1 MKILILGRGKS
12 GTTGLLFKVAG
23 GIPNCRSFSGGQP
36 GKYSGD
42 FENVVY
48 KHTHSEEKGKTFE
61 LYQELVAR
69 ENFDRKIW
77 MARDPRDVA
86 VSRMLFRW
94 HKGHKGLRK
103 QYREHLSLVEKK
115 EQDPKSIAFH
125 ELYRYIN
132 RSGRIMTLEELVEK
146 ERRLHQRMSDFV
158 KSAGSDWFVFKY
170 EDMIQDN
177 FDGLNKYLGYKISS
191 GAQIP
196 AATGKS
202 KVVRKKSSGDWRH
215 WFTEEDVEYFKP
227 AYLPYMETIG
237 YDCEDWTP
245 CSNPVI
251 EPRYSSLYI
260 KELFKKNRINKIKKI
275 ILRPFKVKN

>member
-23 GIPNCRSFSGGQP
+23 GIPNCHAFSGGRP
-36 GKYSGD
+36 GKFSGD
-42 FENVVY
+42 YENVVF
-48 KHTHSEEKGKTFE
+48 KHTHSEKKGKTFN
-61 LYQELVAR
+61 LYQELVAK

-103 QYREHLSLVEKK
+103 QYRKHLDLVEKK
-115 EQDPKSIAFH
+115 EQDPQSIPFH
-125 ELYRYIN
+125 ELYSCIYQN
-132 RSGRIMTLEELVEK
+132 DQVLPLKELVEK

-158 KSAGSDWFVFKY
+158 KSAGSKWYVFKY
-170 EDMIQDN
+170 EDMIRGN
-177 FDGLNKYLGYKISS
+177 FDALNEYLGYDISS
-191 GAQIP
+191 EAQVP
-196 AATGKS
+196 TTTRKS
-202 KVVRKKSSGDWRH
+202 KVVRKKTAGDWRH
-215 WFTEEDVEYFKP
+215 WFTEVDVENFKL

-237 YDCEDWTP
+237 YDCEDWAIS
-245 CSNPVI
+245 SNPVI

-260 KELFKKNRINKIKKI
+260 KRLFRKNRMNKIKKNI
-275 ILRPFKVKN
+275 FRPFRVRN

>member
-23 GIPNCRSFSGGQP
+23 GIPNCHAFSGGRP
-36 GKYSGD
+36 GKFSGD
-42 FENVVY
+42 YENVVF
-48 KHTHSEEKGKTFE
+48 KHTHSEKKGKTFN
-61 LYQELVAR
+61 LYQELAAK

-103 QYREHLSLVEKK
+103 QYRKHLDLVEKK
-115 EQDPKSIAFH
+115 EQDPQSIPFH
-125 ELYRYIN
+125 ELYSCIYQN
-132 RSGRIMTLEELVEK
+132 DQVLPLKELVEK

-158 KSAGSDWFVFKY
+158 KSAGSKWYVFKY
-170 EDMIQDN
+170 EDMIRGN
-177 FDGLNKYLGYKISS
+177 FDALNEYLGYDISS
-191 GAQIP
+191 EAQVP
-196 AATGKS
+196 TTTRKS
-202 KVVRKKSSGDWRH
+202 KVVRKKTAGDWRH
-215 WFTEEDVEYFKP
+215 WFTEVDVENFKL

-237 YDCEDWTP
+237 YDCEDWAIS
-245 CSNPVI
+245 SNPVI

-260 KELFKKNRINKIKKI
+260 KRLFRKNRMNKIKKNI
-275 ILRPFKVKN
+275 FRPFRVRN

>member
-23 GIPNCRSFSGGQP
+23 GIPNCHIFSGGRP

-42 FENVVY
+42 YKNVVY

-61 LYQELVAR
+61 LYQALVAR

-103 QYREHLSLVEKK
+103 QYREHLDLIEKK
-115 EQDPKSIAFH
+115 EQYPKSISFH
-125 ELYRYIN
+125 ELYRYIGHN
-132 RSGRIMTLEELVEK
+132 SQVMTLEELVEG
-146 ERRLHQRMSDFV
+146 EWRRHQRMSDFV
-158 KSAGSDWFVFKY
+158 KSVGNDWFVFKY
-170 EDMIQDN
+170 EDMIQGN
-177 FDGLNKYLGYKISS
+177 FDALNQYLGYRISS
-191 GAQIP
+191 EAQVP
-196 AATGKS
+196 TTTRKS
-202 KVVRKKSSGDWRH
+202 KVVRKKTSGDWRH
-215 WFTEEDVEYFKP
+215 WFTEVDAEQFKP

-237 YDCEDWTP
+237 YDCEDWEVS
-245 CSNPVI
+245 SNPVI

-260 KELFKKNRINKIKKI
+260 KRLFRKNRINKIKKF
-275 ILRPFKVKN
+275 ILRPFRVKN